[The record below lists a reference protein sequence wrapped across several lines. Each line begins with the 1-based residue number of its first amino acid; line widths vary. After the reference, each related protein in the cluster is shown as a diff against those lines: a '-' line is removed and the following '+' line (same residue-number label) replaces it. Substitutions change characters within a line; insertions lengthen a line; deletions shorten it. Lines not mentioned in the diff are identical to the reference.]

1 MQVKPPR
8 RRLPWVLLFAL
19 AVILAALVILYL
31 IADPGARIPS
41 GIGYGGERVEPA
53 SAAIDRIPI
62 P

>member
-19 AVILAALVILYL
+19 AVILATLIVLYL
-31 IADPGARIPS
+31 MADPGARIPS
-41 GIGYGGERVEPA
+41 DVGYGGERIEPA